1 MELIIRRTLCLAV
14 GALVLGG
21 LLLML
26 AALVGALQGAPVVDV
41 LWRLSGLGALAVG
54 SWLATVGVGILRTHA
69 LGVRILEAIVL
80 LAALSLVGSFVAAIG
95 GFLPEWAP
103 LLPGLALIGIWSLW
117 LASQLVDLSPWR
129 R

>member
-1 MELIIRRTLCLAV
+1 MERIIRRTLCLAV

-21 LLLML
+21 LLLIL

-54 SWLATVGVGILRTHA
+54 SWLATVGVGLLRTHA
-69 LGVRILEAIVL
+69 LGVRILEVTVL
-80 LAALSLVGSFVAAIG
+80 LAALSLVGSFVAAIS
-95 GFLPEWAP
+95 GFVPEWVP
-103 LLPGLALIGIWSLW
+103 LLPGLALVGIWSLW
-117 LASQLVDLSPWR
+117 LASQLVDLGRWR